1 MKKCD
6 HCKQYKEDEE
16 FNWRWKE
23 LGIRAKT
30 CRDCAHGFNKTY
42 FEGSAKEK
50 HLQQV
55 RERKNAAR
63 DAAREYAWE
72 YLSTHPC
79 IHCGESDPMV
89 LEFHH
94 RSDEEKDMAVGY
106 MVSGG
111 WSIARIK
118 SEMAKC
124 DVLCANCHRRVT
136 MKERGWYRSKK

>member
-6 HCKQYKEDEE
+6 HCKVYKEEEE

-30 CRDCAHGFNKTY
+30 CRDCAHGFNKKY
-42 FEGSAKEK
+42 FEGPAKER
-50 HLQQV
+50 HLKQV
-55 RERKNAAR
+55 RERKE
-63 DAAREYAWE
+63 AAREVARQYAWE

-79 IHCGESDPMV
+79 IDCGESDPMV

-94 RSDEEKDMAVGY
+94 RGDKDMAVGY
-106 MVSGG
+106 MVSAGF
-111 WSIARIK
+111 SIPRIQA
-118 SEMAKC
+118 EIEKC

-136 MKERGWYRSKK
+136 MKERGWYRGKK